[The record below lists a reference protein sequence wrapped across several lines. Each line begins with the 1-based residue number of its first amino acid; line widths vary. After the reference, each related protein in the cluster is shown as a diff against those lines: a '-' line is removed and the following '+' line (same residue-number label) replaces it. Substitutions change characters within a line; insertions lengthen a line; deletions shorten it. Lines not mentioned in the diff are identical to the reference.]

1 MSNRIII
8 NADDYAISPGVSRSI
23 RSLIENERV
32 SATSCMTGSEFWNED
47 GNALR
52 KIMAPKFS
60 AGLHITL
67 TDQRA
72 CLKSETLAPA
82 GKLPSLGGL
91 WRGILA
97 GRIQRRDLELEI
109 YAQIELFKDIM
120 WRAPDHID
128 GHHHIQHL
136 PIVRDII
143 LELWAS
149 ERVKRN
155 AWLRVT
161 NDSLLR
167 IALRRTAIMKTIG
180 ISFTGFGLRHRAKQ
194 LGIPVN
200 DGFAGIYDLA
210 PGSDFE
216 AVCRKSLSTL
226 SPKMIFM
233 CHPGHP
239 DDALALKDTVTTQ
252 REIEHRY
259 LQSPEFAAE
268 LDGCKGELAHCFDP

>member
-72 CLKSETLAPA
+72 CLTSETLAPA

-120 WRAPDHID
+120 GRAPDHID
-128 GHHHIQHL
+128 GQQHGDA
-136 PIVRDII
+136 INYSEYGQGRVVR
-143 LELWAS
+143 
-149 ERVKRN
+149 
-155 AWLRVT
+155 
-161 NDSLLR
+161 
-167 IALRRTAIMKTIG
+167 TI
-180 ISFTGFGLRHRAKQ
+180 TGSVEDKMPSSKNTSAET
-194 LGIPVN
+194 P
-200 DGFAGIYDLA
+200 A
-210 PGSDFE
+210 PG
-216 AVCRKSLSTL
+216 RLL
-226 SPKMIFM
+226 N
-233 CHPGHP
+233 
-239 DDALALKDTVTTQ
+239 
-252 REIEHRY
+252 
-259 LQSPEFAAE
+259 
-268 LDGCKGELAHCFDP
+268 